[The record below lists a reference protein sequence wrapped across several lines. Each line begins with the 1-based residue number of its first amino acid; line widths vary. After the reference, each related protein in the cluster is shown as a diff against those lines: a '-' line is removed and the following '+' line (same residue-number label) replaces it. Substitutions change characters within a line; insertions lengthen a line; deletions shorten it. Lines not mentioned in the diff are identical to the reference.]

1 MKFWKYT
8 FISLLTCYQMSV
20 SATPVALDRIA
31 VIVNNQSILQS
42 DINNS
47 LQLIKANAKSE
58 NQSLPDDSILEQQVV
73 DKLIMDSL
81 QQEQA
86 ERIGVKIDDSRLNQA
101 IESIAKSNNQ
111 SVQQLIDS
119 IVASG
124 VSYQTYRENI
134 RKEVAASEARNALV
148 RRRINILPAEVDSM
162 MNLLSKQTSATVQ
175 YKISHIQLR
184 ATEGQDLT
192 QIETLAKGIIEQLNS
207 GTPFNT
213 LALTYSKGPKALKG
227 GDWGWLRKEEMP
239 TIFADQIK
247 MQSKGAVIGPFRSGV
262 GVHILKI
269 DDIKGLE
276 TVAVTEV
283 NSRHIL
289 IKPSIILSDE
299 AAQAELQRIKQR
311 IQSGQSTFGEMAA
324 QYSQDPGSASKQGNL
339 GYQSPD
345 IFVPEFKHQIESLPI
360 GQISEPFK
368 TVHGWHMV
376 EVLGR
381 RQVDKTDA
389 VLKNKAYQILFNRK
403 FSEESEAWLQELK
416 ASAFIERL
424 QEQTND
430 N

>member
-1 MKFWKYT
+1 MKFLKYT
-8 FISLLTCYQMSV
+8 FIALLACYQVSV

-42 DINNS
+42 DIDNS
-47 LQLIKANAKSE
+47 MQLIKANAKADSQ
-58 NQSLPDDSILEQQVV
+58 NLPADSILQQQII

-86 ERIGVKIDDSRLNQA
+86 ERIGVKIDDTRLEQA
-101 IESIAKSNNQ
+101 IETIAKGNNQ

-119 IVASG
+119 VTQSG
-124 VSYQTYRENI
+124 VSYQAYRESV
-134 RKEVAASEARNALV
+134 RKEVAAAEARNALV
-148 RRRINILPAEVDSM
+148 RRRINILPAEVDSLV
-162 MNLLSKQTSATVQ
+162 NLLSKQTSATVQ

-184 ATEGQDLT
+184 TEDGQDLQQT
-192 QIETLAKGIIEQLNS
+192 EAFAREIIQQLNS
-207 GTPFNT
+207 GAAFNT

-247 MQSKGAVIGPFRSGV
+247 LQNKGTIIGPFRSGV

-299 AAQAELQRIKQR
+299 AAQTELKHIREQ
-311 IQSGQSTFGEMAA
+311 IQSGQVTFGDMAA
-324 QYSQDPGSASKQGNL
+324 QYSQDPGSAAKQGNL

-345 IFVPEFKHQIESLPI
+345 IFVPEFKHQIETLPI
-360 GQISEPFK
+360 GKISEPFK

-381 RQVDKTDA
+381 RQVDKTDSA
-389 VLKNKAYQILFNRK
+389 LKNRAYQILFNRK

-416 ASAFIERL
+416 ASAFIEQL
-424 QEQTND
+424 KDQASD

>member
-1 MKFWKYT
+1 MKFLKYT
-8 FISLLTCYQMSV
+8 FIALLACYQVSV

-42 DINNS
+42 DIDNS
-47 LQLIKANAKSE
+47 MQLIKANAKADSQ
-58 NQSLPDDSILEQQVV
+58 NLPADSILQQQII

-86 ERIGVKIDDSRLNQA
+86 ERIGVKIDDTRLEQA
-101 IESIAKSNNQ
+101 IETIAKDNNQ

-119 IVASG
+119 VTQSG
-124 VSYQTYRENI
+124 VSYQAYRESV
-134 RKEVAASEARNALV
+134 RKEVAAAEARNALV
-148 RRRINILPAEVDSM
+148 RRRINILPAEVDSLV
-162 MNLLSKQTSATVQ
+162 NLLSKQTSATVQ

-184 ATEGQDLT
+184 TEDGQDLQQT
-192 QIETLAKGIIEQLNS
+192 EAFAREIIQQLNS
-207 GTPFNT
+207 GAAFNT

-247 MQSKGAVIGPFRSGV
+247 LQNKGTIIGPFRSGV

-299 AAQAELQRIKQR
+299 AAQAELKHIREQ
-311 IQSGQSTFGEMAA
+311 IQSGQVTFGDMAA
-324 QYSQDPGSASKQGNL
+324 QYSQDPGSAAKQGNL

-345 IFVPEFKHQIESLPI
+345 IFVPEFKHQIETLPI
-360 GQISEPFK
+360 GKISEPFK

-381 RQVDKTDA
+381 RQVDKTDSA
-389 VLKNKAYQILFNRK
+389 LKNRAYQILFNRK

-416 ASAFIERL
+416 ASAFIEQL
-424 QEQTND
+424 KDQASD